1 MTRPQNP
8 RQAFRAGAADFAPII
23 AGVIPFGAI
32 AGIAAV
38 EAGLS
43 VSQAIGMSLIVLAGA
58 SQLATIELL
67 GQNAALVTVV
77 FTAGVIN
84 ARFVM
89 YSASLASYARPLA
102 KGQRA
107 LMAYLL
113 TDQAYAFS
121 INRYTM
127 RSETP
132 RVRYAYYLGIG
143 ATLWLVWQLSTAA
156 GAVLGAFVPES
167 LSLDF
172 AVPLVFI
179 ALLVPSLRDRSDV
192 WAAAAAAVVAVV
204 ALGLPYNLSLISAA
218 VTGVAVGV
226 WHARTAAR

>member
-1 MTRPQNP
+1 
-8 RQAFRAGAADFAPII
+8 
-23 AGVIPFGAI
+23 
-32 AGIAAV
+32 
-38 EAGLS
+38 
-43 VSQAIGMSLIVLAGA
+43 
-58 SQLATIELL
+58 
-67 GQNAALVTVV
+67 
-77 FTAGVIN
+77 
-84 ARFVM
+84 
-89 YSASLASYARPLA
+89 
-102 KGQRA
+102 
-107 LMAYLL
+107 MAYLL